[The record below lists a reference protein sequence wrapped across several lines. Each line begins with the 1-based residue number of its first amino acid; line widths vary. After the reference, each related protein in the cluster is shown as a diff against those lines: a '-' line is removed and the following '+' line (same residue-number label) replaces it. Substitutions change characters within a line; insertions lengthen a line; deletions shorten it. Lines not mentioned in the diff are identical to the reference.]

1 MRVALHR
8 QRTFV
13 QNLVSYITKL
23 GYNELG
29 EVWESNAQLRG
40 ECPVK
45 GGECPVKGGECPVK
59 GGECPV
65 KGGEQRNHET
75 RPYHRKHKTQL

>member
-59 GGECPV
+59 GGE
-65 KGGEQRNHET
+65 QRNHET